1 MTNIAEAYA
10 ARKAD
15 VREKIDAVKEQIQF
29 VRESAPSLTTGLL
42 IAAVLIGGAGGWFA
56 SSYWTRWA
64 VNAEWRDRIA
74 AKSANVRNIIDTGNA
89 EITATDDDIINA
101 LGDTDARLS
110 QAETALRSIKVSK
123 PANGGECRIPRD
135 SLRRE

>member
-1 MTNIAEAYA
+1 MQLNMAEAFA

-29 VRESAPSLTTGLL
+29 VRESAPTLTTALL
-42 IAAVLIGGAGGWFA
+42 IVVLFVGGVGGWFA
-56 SSYWTRWA
+56 SAWVTRST
-64 VNAEWRDRIA
+64 VNGEWRDRIA
-74 AKSANVRNIIDTGNA
+74 AASKTVRSVIDAGNA
-89 EITATDDDIINA
+89 EISATDDEIINA

-123 PANGGECRIPRD
+123 SASGGECRIP
-135 SLRRE
+135 SGMLK

>member
-42 IAAVLIGGAGGWFA
+42 IGAMLIGAAGGWFA
-56 SSYWTRWA
+56 SSIKTRWT

-74 AKSANVRNIIDTGNA
+74 AKSATVRNVIDAGNA
-89 EITATDDDIINA
+89 EVTATDDAIINA
-101 LGDTDARLS
+101 LGDTDARLA
-110 QAETALRSIKVSK
+110 QAENALRSIKVSK
-123 PANGGECRIPRD
+123 PANGGECRIPRG
-135 SLRRE
+135 LLE

>member
-42 IAAVLIGGAGGWFA
+42 IAAVLIGGACGWFA

-123 PANGGECRIPRD
+123 PANGGECRIPRG
-135 SLRRE
+135 LLE